1 MNWPSVG
8 VVIPTRNRPEL
19 VRKAIAAVRAQRYPG
34 EMKVVVVYDQTE
46 PDYLLASTDG
56 VPVLVLTN
64 WRTSGLAG
72 ARNTGIL
79 ALDTE
84 YVAFCD
90 DDDTWA
96 PEKLRR
102 QVAALLAESE
112 SEFATCAIAVEFE
125 GRTTPR
131 LAHCSRV
138 TVDDLARSRMAMLHS
153 SSFLIRRAALAE
165 DGIGLVAEDAPGSQN
180 EDWDLLLR
188 AARRAPDR
196 APGRTAGLRAVGADV
211 ALRVRIRHQD
221 LVAALDDATAPGD
234 RRLPAGRRP
243 GVRPTGLLVGRH
255 RQPQR
260 GLAVQQGGGPGEL
273 AGAPDGDRAGR
284 HDRSGQGGE
293 RSLGSAP
300 ARTRNLNPGVA
311 KVTLLRTPDR
321 QVVFGCVRNSADDLM
336 LAQQRQSAILDRV
349 RAAGGVRVSEL
360 ASEYGVSDMT
370 IRRDLESLADR
381 GLLAKVHGG
390 ATTVSPGSAHEPGFA
405 AKSVRQRAE
414 KAAMAMRAAALV
426 SPGDAIALSA
436 GTTTAGLA
444 QRLVD
449 VPSLTVVTNSIPVAD
464 IFYRAGRPDQT
475 VVLTGGTR
483 TPSDA
488 LVGPVAVAAIGTLH
502 LDMLFLGVHGMSER
516 AGYTTPNLMEAD
528 VNRALV
534 EASEQ
539 LVVLADHTK
548 WGTVGI
554 SSIVALERADVVIT
568 DDGLDDTARA
578 LLAEGVAELMVV
590 SVA

>member
-1 MNWPSVG
+1 
-8 VVIPTRNRPEL
+8 
-19 VRKAIAAVRAQRYPG
+19 
-34 EMKVVVVYDQTE
+34 
-46 PDYLLASTDG
+46 
-56 VPVLVLTN
+56 
-64 WRTSGLAG
+64 
-72 ARNTGIL
+72 
-79 ALDTE
+79 
-84 YVAFCD
+84 
-90 DDDTWA
+90 
-96 PEKLRR
+96 
-102 QVAALLAESE
+102 
-112 SEFATCAIAVEFE
+112 
-125 GRTTPR
+125 
-131 LAHCSRV
+131 
-138 TVDDLARSRMAMLHS
+138 
-153 SSFLIRRAALAE
+153 
-165 DGIGLVAEDAPGSQN
+165 
-180 EDWDLLLR
+180 
-188 AARRAPDR
+188 
-196 APGRTAGLRAVGADV
+196 
-211 ALRVRIRHQD
+211 
-221 LVAALDDATAPGD
+221 
-234 RRLPAGRRP
+234 
-243 GVRPTGLLVGRH
+243 
-255 RQPQR
+255 
-260 GLAVQQGGGPGEL
+260 
-273 AGAPDGDRAGR
+273 
-284 HDRSGQGGE
+284 
-293 RSLGSAP
+293 
-300 ARTRNLNPGVA
+300 
-311 KVTLLRTPDR
+311 
-321 QVVFGCVRNSADDLM
+321 M
-336 LAQQRQSAILDRV
+336 LAQQRQAAILDRV

-414 KAAMAMRAAALV
+414 KAAMAMRAATLV

-488 LVGPVAVAAIGTLH
+488 LVGPVAVAAIGRLH

-534 EASEQ
+534 EAAER

-554 SSIVALERADVVIT
+554 SSIVPLDRADVVIT
-568 DDGLDDTARA
+568 DDFLDETARA
-578 LLAEGVAELMVV
+578 LLAEQVDELMVV
-590 SVA
+590 SAQ